1 MDQKSQKALKIVL
14 YTSFATAIISAV
26 MGSIL
31 FSGPKF
37 IGVFFGIILGFFLPW
52 VIALI
57 GYSIYM
63 MSNPVAAFKD
73 EIDKLNKD
81 S

>member
-1 MDQKSQKALKIVL
+1 MDQKGEKALRIVL
-14 YTSFATAIISAV
+14 YISIATAFIFAVVAGLLFKGLAII
-26 MGSIL
+26 GI
-31 FSGPKF
+31 
-37 IGVFFGIILGFFLPW
+37 FFGIILGFFLPW
-52 VIALI
+52 VVALI

-73 EIDKLNKD
+73 EIEKLDK